1 MKKKWFKRTLG
12 LMMVAT
18 VLLTGCGGGSETT
31 EGGDGASTSTTS
43 ASDNDFKSVE
53 TFAYGSLD
61 PHVDYYSWHSQK
73 YGLTETLYRINDD
86 MELEPW
92 LAESATTDES
102 GQVTTVVLK
111 DGVCFSNGTPLT
123 SEMVKRNFERLIEK
137 NNRFLYMA
145 DWTITPVDDKTFTID
160 TGAPYPTI
168 VNDLATPELCM
179 LDLDATTDFVSNP
192 IATGPFKV
200 ETFVPEGDI
209 TLVRNDNYWGGEVI
223 CDSVTFYSMSDDQSK
238 LMAMQNGEIDAY
250 DNITSSDIELFSQD
264 PDTYDLYSV
273 PMQMRGY
280 AFMNSER
287 LPQSVREAIT
297 LMVDREAIASFMPG
311 MFTATATIFDTDAD
325 YGVAQPPAT
334 DVDKARAVLEAD
346 GYVLTNGVYMKDGQP
361 LKVTLACYASRN
373 IDTIAVLLQE
383 QLNAFGIQA
392 EIALKEDPD
401 GTYMTDRDYEIG
413 FYRSIT
419 DKTGDPITFLEF
431 AVQSSGYGNVAG
443 FGNEET
449 DALIQ
454 QYRYEMDEAKR
465 NELANEIMQ
474 QYYDSY
480 TILVLNCY
488 NRNTVMRKGV
498 TNFNE
503 NNPYEFYGVSAATTP
518 AN

>member
-1 MKKKWFKRTLG
+1 
-12 LMMVAT
+12 
-18 VLLTGCGGGSETT
+18 
-31 EGGDGASTSTTS
+31 
-43 ASDNDFKSVE
+43 
-53 TFAYGSLD
+53 
-61 PHVDYYSWHSQK
+61 
-73 YGLTETLYRINDD
+73 
-86 MELEPW
+86 
-92 LAESATTDES
+92 
-102 GQVTTVVLK
+102 
-111 DGVCFSNGTPLT
+111 
-123 SEMVKRNFERLIEK
+123 
-137 NNRFLYMA
+137 
-145 DWTITPVDDKTFTID
+145 
-160 TGAPYPTI
+160 
-168 VNDLATPELCM
+168 
-179 LDLDATTDFVSNP
+179 
-192 IATGPFKV
+192 
-200 ETFVPEGDI
+200 
-209 TLVRNDNYWGGEVI
+209 
-223 CDSVTFYSMSDDQSK
+223 
-238 LMAMQNGEIDAY
+238 
-250 DNITSSDIELFSQD
+250 
-264 PDTYDLYSV
+264 
-273 PMQMRGY
+273 
-280 AFMNSER
+280 MNSER

-334 DVDKARAVLEAD
+334 DVDKAREVLEAD